1 MADDEE
7 SNGGRDHGF
16 TGKLANE
23 AWEVVERPIRIHMMK
38 SRWVFA
44 VKYKA
49 DGSINT
55 VKARFV
61 ACGYSQREG
70 SDYDKVFAATLP
82 GVSLRVLVACIADE
96 DLVRR
101 ITSTP

>member
-1 MADDEE
+1 MEDEI
-7 SNGGRDHGF
+7 

-23 AWEVVERPIRIHMMK
+23 AWDVVERPIGVHVMK

-44 VKYKA
+44 VKYNV
-49 DGSINT
+49 DGSIQV

-82 GVSLRVLVACIADE
+82 GVSLRVLIACIADE
-96 DLVRR
+96 DLETDHIDAVKAF
-101 ITSTP
+101 T